1 LLRPI
6 LARRI
11 NIGHR
16 ELHTGRN
23 EPTVTPE
30 NMITTLRQL
39 GGQSAIVLHGIGAAA
54 AAKFV
59 YPVKRN
65 KIIE

>member
-1 LLRPI
+1 
-6 LARRI
+6 
-11 NIGHR
+11 
-16 ELHTGRN
+16 
-23 EPTVTPE
+23 
-30 NMITTLRQL
+30 MITTLRQL